1 LGIRFPASG
10 RSDQNSASGQFGL
23 LHNQHRL
30 QKNRGTTREENSKYT
45 HSGEDM
51 AKKKKPKR
59 FSAVEAVKAMAR
71 EQIGSP
77 PVEQVVPNRKKK
89 PERHKSTLGKLLG
102 ESE

>member
-1 LGIRFPASG
+1 
-10 RSDQNSASGQFGL
+10 
-23 LHNQHRL
+23 L
-30 QKNRGTTREENSKYT
+30 QKNYGTIREENSGYT
-45 HSGEDM
+45 RKIENIV

-71 EQIGSP
+71 EQIGNP

-89 PERHKSTLGKLLG
+89 PERHKPTLGKMLG